1 MPDRSG
7 SWRAPHRIVVS
18 RTDRIGDV
26 VLAFP
31 LLGLLR
37 ERFPDAE
44 ICFLGRRQ
52 VAPVVAACVHA
63 DRFVEWR
70 LDSRIPADEEAAA
83 LRSLDADVIL
93 HLLPRRS
100 IAAAARAAGIPRRI
114 GTNRRWYHWL
124 SCNDL
129 VNLSRG
135 HSGLH
140 EAQLN
145 VLLAAPL
152 LGRTNHAL
160 STLVS
165 HIGFTRPRPLTARW
179 SALLDQSRFN
189 VILVPLTGGS
199 VPAWP
204 LESYGALIDGLSPER
219 YRVFVAGSPA
229 DGDVL
234 RTWLTSMTTR
244 VTDLTGQSLEDLIAF
259 VAAADGLVAASTGP
273 LHIAAALG
281 VRALGLYPP
290 QAARPLHR
298 WGPLG
303 TRAEVLT
310 APPTTTSADPAY
322 AIAGIDVSAV
332 RAVLERWAAA
342 KH

>member
-1 MPDRSG
+1 M
-7 SWRAPHRIVVS
+7 S

-26 VLAFP
+26 VLTFP

-44 ICFLGRRQ
+44 ICFLGRRY

-70 LDSRIPADEEAAA
+70 FDSPTPAAEGAAA

-93 HLLPRRS
+93 HLLPHRP
-100 IAAAARAAGIPRRI
+100 IAAAARDAGIPRRI

-129 VNLSRG
+129 VNVSRA

-145 VLLAAPL
+145 VLVAEPL

-165 HIGFTRPRPLTARW
+165 YVGFTRPRPLDPRW

-204 LESYGALIDGLSPER
+204 LESYRALIDALAPGR
-219 YRVFVAGSPA
+219 YRVFIAGSA
-229 DGDVL
+229 DESVVL
-234 RTWLTSMTTR
+234 RPWIASMTTS
-244 VTDLTGQSLEDLIAF
+244 VTDLTAQSLEDLISF
-259 VAAADGLVAASTGP
+259 IAAADGLVAASTGP
-273 LHIAAALG
+273 LHLAAALG

-290 QAARPLHR
+290 HAARPLRR

-303 TRAEVLT
+303 ARAEVIA
-310 APPTTTSADPAY
+310 APRAAPAAGPAY
-322 AIAGIDVSAV
+322 AIAGISVRDVLTV
-332 RAVLERWAAA
+332 IERWASA
-342 KH
+342 KR